1 MSGVVLPAGTD
12 ELSLAVDALELEL
25 ELEAVVGVL
34 ALDDELLD
42 CEVVSQA
49 VSHTKQASTS
59 IRGEPVLIFMICPV
73 GVFLR
78 VSVVDAI

>member
-1 MSGVVLPAGTD
+1 MSGIVLPVGTD
-12 ELSLAVDALELEL
+12 ELSLAVDVLEL

-73 GVFLR
+73 GFFLR

>member
-12 ELSLAVDALELEL
+12 ELSLAVDVLELEL
-25 ELEAVVGVL
+25 ELEAVAGAFVL
-34 ALDDELLD
+34 DEELLD
-42 CEVVSQA
+42 CEVVSQPA
-49 VSHTKQASTS
+49 SHTKQASTS
-59 IRGEPVLIFMICPV
+59 TRGEPVLTFMICSG

>member
-1 MSGVVLPAGTD
+1 VLLSGVVLPVGTD
-12 ELSLAVDALELEL
+12 ELSLAVDVLEL

-59 IRGEPVLIFMICPV
+59 TRGEPVLIFMICPV